1 MAMPRG
7 AIPSSQW
14 ILGAWLSRMRLD
26 HRRSRMW
33 PTWERSPDTGRRGT
47 DLEEAGKPGEED
59 GEGSW
64 RAEMLQPR
72 EEENLPSEMEQRQL
86 ERWEK
91 NQDPRCSG
99 S

>member
-14 ILGAWLSRMRLD
+14 TWGARLSRMRLD
-26 HRRSRMW
+26 HRHSWMW
-33 PTWERSPDTGRRGT
+33 PRWEQSPDPGRRGT
-47 DLEEAGKPGEED
+47 DLEEAGEPGEEG

-91 NQDPRCSG
+91 NQDPRCAG